1 MNHLSVIVL
10 VGGIA
15 QNSLNKQLYNEVV
28 KHNTTSLTFQSFD
41 IASLPFYSQDIE
53 NNPPESVVQLKQ
65 TVQQADAVLLITPE
79 YNRSFPGVLKNALDW
94 CSRPYGQDSW
104 QGKPAGIMGASPG
117 KIGTAIAQ
125 QQLRTVCNFLDMQL
139 MNQPEFYL
147 DASTAMDENGLFPAS
162 VKFLQRYL
170 SSFQDW
176 IEKQHQQFK

>member
-1 MNHLSVIVL
+1 MNNFSVIVL

-28 KHNTTSLTFQSFD
+28 KHNTTSLTFHSFD

-94 CSRPYGQDSW
+94 CSRPYGQGLW
-104 QGKPAGIMGASPG
+104 QSKPAGIMGASPG

-125 QQLRTVCNFLDMQL
+125 QQLRTVCNFLDMRL

-147 DASTAMDENGLFPAS
+147 DASTAMDENGLLPAS